1 MMFQH
6 LFRTDATAAAA
17 RTLYRAVVAQ
27 ARLPV
32 FYRDFGVPDTLDG
45 RFDMVVLHAFLLL
58 HRLKRDGEAQGPLGQ
73 ALFDLMFAD
82 MDASLREL
90 GVGDL
95 SVGRKVKQMASGFYG
110 RVAAYDEALSPH
122 AAPEALD
129 RALRR
134 NLYGTVEVDHQHV
147 AAMAAYVRLQAAWL
161 VSRPSEAL
169 VKGDV
174 TFCPPEGPPA

>member
-1 MMFQH
+1 MIFQH
-6 LFRTDATAAAA
+6 LFRTDNTTKAA
-17 RTLYRAVVAQ
+17 RLLYRSVVAQ
-27 ARLPV
+27 ARQPT

-58 HRLKRDGEAQGPLGQ
+58 HRLKRDGEAHGPVGQ

-95 SVGRKVKQMASGFYG
+95 SVGRKVKQMATGFYG
-110 RVAAYDEALSPH
+110 RVTAYDEALSPH
-122 AAPEALD
+122 AAPEVLD
-129 RALRR
+129 KALRR
-134 NLYGTVEVDHQHV
+134 NLYGTVTVSDQHV

-161 VSRPSEAL
+161 DGKPGKTLMAGEVE
-169 VKGDV
+169 
-174 TFCPPEGPPA
+174 FCPPEGPPL

>member
-6 LFRTDATAAAA
+6 LFRTDATANAA
-17 RTLYRAVVAQ
+17 RALYRAVVAQ
-27 ARLPV
+27 ARQPV

-45 RFDMVVLHAFLLL
+45 RFDMVVLHAFLVLY
-58 HRLKRDGEAQGPLGQ
+58 RLKRDGEAQGPIGQ

-122 AAPEALD
+122 ASPDVLD

-134 NLYGTVEVDHQHV
+134 NLYGTVEVSDQHV
-147 AAMAAYVRLQAAWL
+147 AAMAAYVRLQASWL
-161 VSRPSEAL
+161 DSRPSDALTNGEA
-169 VKGDV
+169 